1 MVKDVKLKV
10 AEAHQD
16 DVNRGIV
23 RVDSSILR
31 SLGISVGD
39 AIGIKGERETLAI
52 VDRAY
57 PSDLGLEIIRMD
69 GVIRKNAKISVG
81 EQIKIFKPEELKEAT
96 KVTLTPLQEIQLHP
110 TTLNTI
116 KKGLLRKPVVVGD
129 IITVSSSSPH
139 EKKMSF
145 SSNNPFAIDLF
156 NTIEVDFLGFNL
168 GGVKFKVNGAKP
180 SGFLVIGPQTVI
192 EITNKSEEESEEGV
206 NYEDIGGLKSQLV
219 KIRELV
225 ELPLKHP
232 EIFAR
237 LGINAPKGILLYG
250 PPGTGKTLLARAIA
264 NETEASFY
272 SISAPEVVNK
282 YYGESEKKLRELFEK
297 AQKDSPAVVFIDE
310 IDAIAAKREEVQ
322 GETEK
327 RIVAQLLTLMD
338 GLNKNNKIIVI
349 AATNRPDALD
359 EALRR
364 PGRFDRE
371 LEIGVPKTEDRLE
384 ILKIHSR
391 GMPLALPV
399 EFKKYEKEL
408 SDYKIRLDKQLEE
421 IKSDS
426 NLEKEVLENKLKF
439 IDEEKTKISN
449 LDLNKA
455 KEELKK
461 DKVEGLKLLPEA
473 VIGEVKR
480 KESDKV
486 LSKIA
491 ETTHGFVGADL
502 EALVKEAAFN
512 VLRRH
517 FPEMDFN
524 QDEEIPQEVLNKLE
538 ITQDDFAEAL
548 KIIRPS
554 AMREFFVEVPT
565 VKWSDIGGLENLKS
579 QLTEMIEW
587 PIKNADAFI
596 RMGIKAPK
604 GILLYGPPGT
614 GKTLLAKA
622 VATETSSNFIYVKG
636 PEIINKYVGE
646 SEKTIRKLF
655 QKARQNSPSI
665 LFFDEFD
672 SIAGT
677 RLGGDKGKSS
687 DTIVNQ
693 ILTEIDG
700 LEDLVNVKVIA
711 ATNRP
716 GLIDPALLRPGR
728 FDKLVLVDI
737 PNLEAREAILNVHLK
752 KTPVKD
758 KSSIVKLMAAKTEG
772 YVGADLEALVREAGL
787 ISLRKDLKA
796 EEITE
801 LDFTEAMKII
811 KPSVNIELQKH
822 YQEIEKEMKN
832 PKKELENLSMSSY
845 M

>member
-1 MVKDVKLKV
+1 MANKDIKLKV

-23 RVDSSILR
+23 RFDSAFMR
-31 SLGISVGD
+31 EVGISVGEVV
-39 AIGIKGERETLAI
+39 GIAGERETLAI

-69 GVIRKNAKISVG
+69 GTLRKNAKVSVG
-81 EQIKIFKPEELKEAT
+81 EQVKIFKPELKEAT
-96 KVTLTPLQEIQLHP
+96 KVTLAPLQEFTDHP
-110 TTLNTI
+110 AMKNAI
-116 KKGLLRKPVVVGD
+116 KRGLIRKPVAVGD
-129 IITVSSSSPH
+129 IISIGGTS
-139 EKKMSF
+139 EKRGVNF

-156 NTIEVDFLGFNL
+156 NSIEVDFLGGFNNL
-168 GGVKFKVNGAKP
+168 SSVKFKVSGAKP
-180 SGFLVIGPQTVI
+180 TGFLIIGPQTEI
-192 EITNKSEEESEEGV
+192 EISKQVGEEVSQGV
-206 NYEDIGGLKSQLV
+206 CYEDIGGLKSQLA

-232 EIFAR
+232 EIFSR

-282 YYGESEKKLRELFEK
+282 FYGESEKKLRELFEK
-297 AQKDSPAVVFIDE
+297 AEKDSPAIVFIDE
-310 IDAIAAKREEVQ
+310 IDAIATKREEVQ

-338 GLNKNNKIIVI
+338 GLNKSNRLIVI

-371 LEIGVPKTEDRLE
+371 LEIGVPKEEDRLE
-384 ILKIHSR
+384 ILKIHTR
-391 GMPLALPV
+391 GMPIEIPKDFKTYETAIAQ
-399 EFKKYEKEL
+399 FIKKYENVK
-408 SDYKIRLDKQLEE
+408 LDT
-421 IKSDS
+421 
-426 NLEKEVLENKLKF
+426 ENVKKVF
-439 IDEEKTKISN
+439 S
-449 LDLNKA
+449 
-455 KEELKK
+455 K
-461 DKVEGLKLLPEA
+461 DKYKAISMLPNEVIDKVRKKA
-473 VIGEVKR
+473 V
-480 KESDKV
+480 DKV
-486 LSKIA
+486 LKVFAGS
-491 ETTHGFVGADL
+491 THGFVGADL

-517 FPEMDFN
+517 FPDMNFSGE
-524 QDEEIPQEVLNKLE
+524 EEIPQDVLNKLE
-538 ITQDDFAEAL
+538 ITEEDFSEAL
-548 KIIRPS
+548 KVVRPS
-554 AMREFFVEVPT
+554 AMREFLVEVPN
-565 VKWSDIGGLENLKS
+565 VKWEDIGGLENLKQ
-579 QLTEMIEW
+579 QLVEMIDW
-587 PIKNADAFI
+587 PIKNPQAFK
-596 RMGIKAPK
+596 RLGIKAPK

-622 VATETSSNFIYVKG
+622 VATETSCNFIYIKG

-646 SEKTIRKLF
+646 SEKMIRKLF

-665 LFFDEFD
+665 IFFDEFD
-672 SIAGT
+672 AIAAT
-677 RLGGDKGKSS
+677 RLGGDKGKVG
-687 DTIVNQ
+687 DTVVNQ

-700 LEDLVNVKVIA
+700 LEDLINVKVLA

-737 PNLEAREAILNVHLK
+737 PNLEARRSILDIYLEK
-752 KTPVKD
+752 SPVEGKEKFID
-758 KSSIVKLMAAKTEG
+758 ELASNTEG
-772 YVGADLEALVREAGL
+772 YVGADLDALVREAGL
-787 ISLRKDLKA
+787 VALRRDIKCEVITKKDF
-796 EEITE
+796 
-801 LDFTEAMKII
+801 DEAMKIV
-811 KPSVNIELQKH
+811 KPSVNLDLQKH

>member
-1 MVKDVKLKV
+1 MEIKLKV

-23 RVDSSILR
+23 RIDSSFMR
-31 SLGISVGD
+31 QLGISVGET
-39 AIGIKGERETLAI
+39 ICIEGERQTLAI

-69 GVIRKNAKISVG
+69 GIIRKNAKISVG
-81 EQIKIFKPEELKEAT
+81 EQVKITKPELKEAT
-96 KVTLTPLQEIQLHP
+96 KVVLNPMQEIVIHP
-110 TTLNTI
+110 TTLGNI
-116 KKGLLRKPVVVGD
+116 KKGLIKKPIVQGD
-129 IITVSSSSPH
+129 IITIGQNHS
-139 EKKMSF
+139 EKRNQF

-156 NTIEVDFLGFNL
+156 NVIESDFLGFNL
-168 GGVKFKVNGAKP
+168 NSVKFKVSITKP
-180 SGFLVIGPQTVI
+180 SGFLYIGPNTLI
-192 EITNKSEEESEEGV
+192 EISSQTEEEADSGV
-206 NYEDIGGLKSQLV
+206 CYEDIGGLKSQLV

-232 EIFAR
+232 EIFTR
-237 LGINAPKGILLYG
+237 LGVDAPKGILLYG

-264 NETEASFY
+264 HETEASFY

-297 AQKDSPAVVFIDE
+297 AQKDSPAIIFIDE

-338 GLNKNNKIIVI
+338 GLNKNKKMIVI

-371 LEIGVPKTEDRLE
+371 LEIGVPKEDDRLE
-384 ILKIHSR
+384 ILKIHTR
-391 GMPLALPV
+391 GMPLEVPK
-399 EFKKYEKEL
+399 EFKHYETELKEFKKKYEKV
-408 SDYKIRLDKQLEE
+408 DITIDN
-421 IKSDS
+421 IK
-426 NLEKEVLENKLKF
+426 K
-439 IDEEKTKISN
+439 
-449 LDLNKA
+449 
-455 KEELKK
+455 ELKK
-461 DKVEGLKLLPEA
+461 NKFEGLQQMPEEVVEKVRRKYADKMLLEIA
-473 VIGEVKR
+473 
-480 KESDKV
+480 KE
-486 LSKIA
+486 
-491 ETTHGFVGADL
+491 THGFVGADL
-502 EALVKEAAFN
+502 GALVKEAAFN

-517 FPEMDFN
+517 FPDMNIHED
-524 QDEEIPQEVLNKLE
+524 QEIPQEILRQME
-538 ITQDDFAEAL
+538 IKKQDFADSL
-548 KIIRPS
+548 KVVRPS
-554 AMREFFVEVPT
+554 AMREFMVEVPD
-565 VKWSDIGGLENLKS
+565 VKWSDIGGLEETKQN
-579 QLTEMIEW
+579 LTEMIEW
-587 PIKNADAFI
+587 PLKNPEAFK
-596 RMGIKAPK
+596 RLGIKAPK

-622 VATETSSNFIYVKG
+622 VATETKCNFIYVKG

-646 SEKTIRKLF
+646 SEKMVRKLF

-672 SIAGT
+672 AIAAT
-677 RLGGDKGKSS
+677 RLGGERGKAT
-687 DTIVNQ
+687 DTMVNQ

-716 GLIDPALLRPGR
+716 SLIDPALLRPGR

-737 PNLEAREAILNVHLK
+737 PNLEARSRILEINLKETPTKNKEKLIKHLA
-752 KTPVKD
+752 
-758 KSSIVKLMAAKTEG
+758 SKTEG

-787 ISLRKDLKA
+787 IALRRNIES
-796 EEITE
+796 EEIE
-801 LDFTEAMKII
+801 EKDFEEALKVI
-811 KPSVNIELQKH
+811 KPSVNIELKKH
-822 YQEIEKEMKN
+822 YEEIEKEMKN
-832 PKKELENLSMSSY
+832 PKKDIHESLSMSSY

>member
-1 MVKDVKLKV
+1 MPVKIKLKV

-23 RVDSSILR
+23 RVDSAILR
-31 SLGISVGD
+31 NLGMSVGEV
-39 AIGIKGERETLAI
+39 IGIKGERETLAI

-69 GVIRKNAKISVG
+69 GIIRKNAKISVG
-81 EQIKIFKPEELKEAT
+81 EQIQVFKPELKEAQ
-96 KVTLTPLQEIQLHP
+96 KVILSPMQDFALHP

-116 KKGLLRKPVVVGD
+116 KKGLLRKPIVQGD
-129 IITVSSSSPH
+129 IITISSSPT
-139 EKKMSF
+139 EKRTSF

-156 NTIEVDFLGFNL
+156 SSIEVDFLGFSL
-168 GGVKFKVNGAKP
+168 SGAKFKVAMTKP
-180 SGFLVIGPQTVI
+180 ADFLVIGPQTVI
-192 EITNKSEEESEEGV
+192 EISNKPESEIDSGV
-206 NYEDIGGLKSQLV
+206 NYEDIGGLRSQLE

-225 ELPLKHP
+225 ELPLRHP

-237 LGINAPKGILLYG
+237 LGISPPKGILLYG

-282 YYGESEKKLRELFEK
+282 FYGESEKKLRELFDK
-297 AQKDSPAVVFIDE
+297 AEKDSPAIIFIDE
-310 IDAIAAKREEVQ
+310 IDAIAQKREEVQ

-338 GLNKNNKIIVI
+338 GLNKTNKIIVI
-349 AATNRPDALD
+349 AATNRHDSLD

-371 LEIGVPKTEDRLE
+371 LEIGVPKEEDRLE

-391 GMPLALPV
+391 RMPLELPGD
-399 EFKKYEKEL
+399 FKKYESTL
-408 SDYKIRLDKQLEE
+408 NNF
-421 IKSDS
+421 IKK
-426 NLEKEVLENKLKF
+426 EKEKNKDLK
-439 IDEEKTKISN
+439 IDIQKI
-449 LDLNKA
+449 
-455 KEELKK
+455 KETLKK
-461 DKVEGLKLLPEA
+461 DKREGLKLMPD
-473 VIGEVKR
+473 EVVSEVAK
-480 KESDKV
+480 KESKKT
-486 LSKIA
+486 LSQFSKN
-491 ETTHGFVGADL
+491 THGFVGADL
-502 EALVKEAAFN
+502 EALIKEAAFN

-517 FPEMDFN
+517 FPDMN
-524 QDEEIPQEVLNKLE
+524 VKSDEKIPKEILNKLE
-538 ITQDDFAEAL
+538 ITKKDFEEAL
-548 KIIRPS
+548 KLIRPS
-554 AMREFFVEVPT
+554 AMREFLVEVPHI
-565 VKWSDIGGLENLKS
+565 KWDDIGGLNDLKQ

-587 PIKNADAFI
+587 PLKKQEAFSKL
-596 RMGIKAPK
+596 GISSPK

-646 SEKTIRKLF
+646 SEKAIRKLF
-655 QKARQNSPSI
+655 EKARQNSPSI

-672 SIAGT
+672 AIAGI
-677 RLGGDKGKSS
+677 RLGGEKSKTT

-693 ILTEIDG
+693 ILTEMDG
-700 LEDLVNVKVIA
+700 LEDLINVKVLA

-737 PNLEAREAILNVHLK
+737 PNLEAREAILKVHMRN
-752 KTPVKD
+752 TPVKD
-758 KSSIVKLMAAKTEG
+758 KDKIIKQIAGKTEG
-772 YVGADLEALVREAGL
+772 YVGADLESLVREAGL
-787 ISLRKDLKA
+787 IALRRDIKA
-796 EEITE
+796 EEISSE
-801 LDFTEAMKII
+801 DFKEAMKTV

-832 PKKELENLSMSSY
+832 PKKELESLNMSSY
-845 M
+845 A